1 MYSGPRGF
9 DGAMATGEEIINNEL
24 NLDMLNLF
32 KEQDNKLK
40 ELNSEKQNNE
50 EEKDS
55 NTNTNNK
62 SRLSKRYNN
71 FFNQEIGDKMKPQ
84 KLDRKTRTRMQM
96 IRDKLKTKKIYDLN
110 DEFEDKTEQNE
121 KETQEYVDLDIS
133 TEEFFKIN
141 FFSRNIVINALFN
154 ISIFHPRWKKLTN
167 RDSFN
172 YFIHFYIFNRS

>member
-40 ELNSEKQNNE
+40 ELNSEKQNE

-62 SRLSKRYNN
+62 SMLSKR
-71 FFNQEIGDKMKPQ
+71 
-84 KLDRKTRTRMQM
+84 
-96 IRDKLKTKKIYDLN
+96 
-110 DEFEDKTEQNE
+110 
-121 KETQEYVDLDIS
+121 
-133 TEEFFKIN
+133 
-141 FFSRNIVINALFN
+141 
-154 ISIFHPRWKKLTN
+154 
-167 RDSFN
+167 
-172 YFIHFYIFNRS
+172 